1 MNKLIRFLKPFTL
14 LILMAVLLLYGQA
27 MAELALP
34 DYMSRIVNN
43 GIQQSGTEYAI
54 PKVMTEEDFGNLLL
68 LMTNEEKSEI
78 EPLYNRVE
86 AVESAYKEYDI
97 ASNNEAIYRLDEGS
111 EISLETIEPILAR
124 SIIIFS
130 RVNQITDNA
139 SGDAVDMGAIKV
151 PEGTNFYEFLSKM
164 SYEQRVDILE
174 AFGSEFDEMEATMLH
189 QVGTKSLND
198 YYSSIGLD
206 IAKQQRNYILNIGGI
221 MLIVTMLGAAASIS
235 VGYISAKTA
244 SGVGRNLRKSIF
256 TKIESFSNQEI
267 DQFSTA
273 SLITRSTND
282 VTQIQSL
289 LAMMI
294 RFIFYAP
301 LIGIGGVIKAL
312 EKSTSM
318 SWIIALAVIVLVG
331 MIIVVFSIALPK
343 FKLVQKLIDRLNM
356 VMREN
361 LTGMMVIRAFNT
373 QKFEENRFDKANRDL
388 TETNLFVNRIMVFLG
403 PAMML
408 IMNGTSLLIVWVG
421 AHQIEESAMQVG
433 DMMAFMQYALQII
446 FAFLMLSMMFIMI
459 PRAIVSAQRI
469 SEVLDTEA
477 TILDPIHPITPDVM
491 GLGEVVYKNVG
502 FKFPGAEEDLIH
514 DISFTAEPGSTT
526 AIIGATGSGKTTLVN
541 LLPRFYDVTKGEILI
556 DGINIKEMSMHDL
569 REMIGYVPQKPSLF
583 SGTIESNLKYA
594 KENATTEEVAEAIQI
609 AQAADIVEEKTDGLL
624 SEISQSGANISGGQ
638 KQRLSIARALI
649 KKPKIFIIDD
659 SFSALDFK
667 TDSMLRKALKEKIG
681 QSTVIL
687 IAQRIASIKHAE
699 KIIVLEDGGICG
711 VGKHEELMKQCV
723 IYREIALSQ
732 LSEEELS

>member
-1 MNKLIRFLKPFTL
+1 MSKALI
-14 LILMAVLLLYGQA
+14 IL
-27 MAELALP
+27 
-34 DYMSRIVNN
+34 
-43 GIQQSGTEYAI
+43 T
-54 PKVMTEEDFGNLLL
+54 
-68 LMTNEEKSEI
+68 
-78 EPLYNRVE
+78 
-86 AVESAYKEYDI
+86 
-97 ASNNEAIYRLDEGS
+97 
-111 EISLETIEPILAR
+111 
-124 SIIIFS
+124 
-130 RVNQITDNA
+130 RVNQATDETIIFDGITIPN
-139 SGDAVDMGAIKV
+139 GMG
-151 PEGTNFYEFLSKM
+151 FYDFISELPYNKRL
-164 SYEQRVDILE
+164 EILE
-174 AFGSEFDEMEATMLH
+174 TLKTEFDDIEVTLLH
-189 QVGTKSLND
+189 QLGTKSLNE
-198 YYSSIGLD
+198 YYTLIGVD
-206 IAKQQRNYILNIGGI
+206 IVKQQRNYILSIGGI
-221 MLIVTMLGAAASIS
+221 MLLITMLGAAASIS

-244 SGVGRNLRKSIF
+244 AGVGRNLRKSIF

-289 LAMMI
+289 LTMMI
-294 RFIFYAP
+294 RIIFYAP

-318 SWIIALAVIVLVG
+318 SWIIALAVIILVG
-331 MIIVVFSIALPK
+331 MIILVFNIALPK

-356 VMREN
+356 VTREN

-373 QKFEENRFDKANRDL
+373 QVFEENRFDKANKDL

-421 AHQIEESAMQVG
+421 AHQIEQSAMQVG

-491 GLGEVVYKNVG
+491 GSGEVVYKNVS
-502 FKFPGAEEDLIH
+502 FKFPGAQEDLIKN
-514 DISFTAEPGSTT
+514 ISFTAEPGVTT

-541 LLPRFYDVTKGEILI
+541 LLPRFYDVTEGEILI
-556 DGINIKEMSMHDL
+556 DGINIKDMSMHDL
-569 REMIGYVPQKPSLF
+569 REMIGYVPQKPALF
-583 SGTIESNLKYA
+583 SGTIDSNLKYA
-594 KENATTEEVAEAIQI
+594 REDATPSEVNEAIEI
-609 AQAADIVEEKTDGLL
+609 AQASDIVQEKKDGLL

-649 KKPKIFIIDD
+649 KKPKIFVIDD

-687 IAQRIASIKHAE
+687 IAQRIASIKHVE

-711 VGKHEELMKQCV
+711 IGKHEELMNQCE